1 MLFSWFI
8 TLFVIVFDTMVTF
21 VASLDHDVLF
31 FDVLLFDFALIVAL
45 MLDLAFFIS
54 EEICVL

>member
-1 MLFSWFI
+1 
-8 TLFVIVFDTMVTF
+8 MVTF